1 MNRKYS
7 KKKGGSRKRMISKKG
22 GSEATVKGNTQKY
35 VLADITKL
43 QNDIKVL
50 MDRVEKLET
59 QLSITKNPL
68 GPPTLAPPSSPPQPS
83 AETKIKTN

>member
-59 QLSITKNPL
+59 TFHHKKSIRT
-68 GPPTLAPPSSPPQPS
+68 PTLAPPSNSS
-83 AETKIKTN
+83 TTLC